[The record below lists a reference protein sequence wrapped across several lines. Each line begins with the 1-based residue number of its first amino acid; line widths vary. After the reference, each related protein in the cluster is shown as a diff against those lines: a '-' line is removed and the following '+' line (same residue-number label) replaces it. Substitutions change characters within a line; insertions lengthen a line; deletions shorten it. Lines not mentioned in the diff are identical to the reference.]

1 MTTDHDDTTY
11 ALEVLAGEQAGA
23 RTALPAGL
31 SVTVGSAVDGDV
43 VLRGAAGRRVA
54 IAVQAGALSVSVL
67 EGSVETEAGTLQA
80 GQEATLALGAPLAL
94 GDARFAVLPAR
105 TAAPPTVDAVPP
117 AAAQASAPAS
127 APPSTPMSAPRVSP
141 RASWPRRLATAGG
154 SVAAVSIGVLAFAYS
169 AAPSGPT
176 PEQRATRAEAVLRGA
191 GLQKLSV
198 RPGADGDVRIDG
210 YLETNAQR
218 VKAEQVLADEAIGA
232 RWQVFVNE
240 QVAAAVQDVFRV
252 NGVQARVEAVGPGAV
267 RVSAQTA
274 DGHLLDT
281 LRGIAKRDVPGLAAI
296 DVRNDPVPVAAA
308 AAAATPAIDD
318 PGKRVSSVVPGDPAY
333 VVTADGTRYFQG
345 ALLPTGHRI
354 AGIEERRVV
363 LELNGVQTPLVF

>member
-1 MTTDHDDTTY
+1 MDAMTTDHDDTTY

-80 GQEATLALGAPLAL
+80 GQAATLALGVPLVL

-105 TAAPPTVDAVPP
+105 TAAPPTGDAVPP

-127 APPSTPMSAPRVSP
+127 APPSTPMSSPRVSP

-191 GLQKLSV
+191 GLQKLS
-198 RPGADGDVRIDG
+198 VRIDG

-296 DVRNDPVPVAAA
+296 DVRNDPAPVAAA
-308 AAAATPAIDD
+308 AAPAIDD

>member
-1 MTTDHDDTTY
+1 MTPHHDEATY
-11 ALEVLAGEQAGA
+11 ALEVLEGAQAGA
-23 RTALPAGL
+23 RTALRAGTA
-31 SVTVGSAVDGDV
+31 VTIGGDVDGDV
-43 VLRGAAGRRVA
+43 VLRGAAGQRIA
-54 IAVQAGALSVSVL
+54 ITVQDGALSVSVL
-67 EGSVETEAGTLQA
+67 EGSVETGAGPLQA
-80 GQEATLALGAPLAL
+80 GQAATLALGMPLLL
-94 GDARFAVLPAR
+94 GEVRFAVVATGAAALPPPETTPPAEP
-105 TAAPPTVDAVPP
+105 APTV
-117 AAAQASAPAS
+117 APALKS
-127 APPSTPMSAPRVSP
+127 SP
-141 RASWPRRLATAGG
+141 RASWPRRLVTAGG
-154 SVAAVSIGVLAFAYS
+154 SLAAVSIGVLAFAYN
-169 AAPSGPT
+169 AAPSRPS
-176 PEQRATRAEAVLRGA
+176 PEQQATRAEAVLRGA

-198 RPGADGDVRIDG
+198 RAGADGDVRIDG

-252 NGVQARVEAVGPGAV
+252 NGVQARVEAVGPGAM
-267 RVSAQTA
+267 RVSAQVA

-296 DVRNDPVPVAAA
+296 DVRNDPLPMAAA

-318 PGKRVSSVVPGDPAY
+318 PGKRVSSVVPGDAAY

-354 AGIEERRVV
+354 AAIEERRVV
-363 LELNGVQTPLVF
+363 LEMNGVQTPLVF

>member
-1 MTTDHDDTTY
+1 MTPDKDDTPY

-23 RTALPAGL
+23 RTTLPAGL
-31 SVTVGSAVDGDV
+31 AVTVGSAVDGDV
-43 VLRGAAGRRVA
+43 VLRGAAGRRLA
-54 IAVQAGALSVSVL
+54 IAVQDGALSVQVL
-67 EGSVETEAGTLQA
+67 EGSVETDAGRLQA
-80 GQEATLALGAPLAL
+80 GQTAMLPLGQPLSL
-94 GDARFAVLPAR
+94 GDVRFAVRPARAAALPA
-105 TAAPPTVDAVPP
+105 ADAPPGPESAPP
-117 AAAQASAPAS
+117 GAAPAS
-127 APPSTPMSAPRVSP
+127 VPASGPRVSA
-141 RASWPRRLATAGG
+141 RASWPRRLVTAGG
-154 SVAAVSIGVLAFAYS
+154 SVAAVSIGVLAFAYN
-169 AAPSGPT
+169 AAPPGPT
-176 PEQRATRAEAVLRGA
+176 PEQRALRAEAVLRGA
-191 GLQKLSV
+191 GLQRLSV

-210 YLETNAQR
+210 YLDTNAQR
-218 VKAEQVLADEAIGA
+218 VKAEQALADEAIGA

-252 NGVQARVEAVGPGAV
+252 NGVQARVEAVGPGAM

-274 DGHLLDT
+274 DGHLLDA

-296 DVRNDPVPVAAA
+296 DVRNDPLPVAAAA